1 MPFPYLFLGYRA
13 HQTSESLFCTL
24 VLNTRVA
31 GSPHPDQGVCSGA
44 GRGASSI
51 LSTTAPTERGGRA
64 AGTDSKGKQEP
75 SQGRGPRLGGDPGS
89 ASRAG
94 SLAPPT
100 SDNPLGFLSRAVRG
114 ALTPWTFAP
123 GLLSAQTRRAQP
135 SRAALTPEEALAPS
149 SSSPL
154 QAGDVGLTA
163 RAQKAAPRGARSPR
177 TAVETRAQSPGY
189 SGSGSS

>member
-1 MPFPYLFLGYRA
+1 MQRGREGGKFHPEHNSTNGKG
-13 HQTSESLFCTL
+13 
-24 VLNTRVA
+24 VA
-31 GSPHPDQGVCSGA
+31 GRRARIAKANRSRAKGGGLVWA
-44 GRGASSI
+44 GIKG
-51 LSTTAPTERGGRA
+51 ST
-64 AGTDSKGKQEP
+64 
-75 SQGRGPRLGGDPGS
+75 
-89 ASRAG
+89 SRAG

-114 ALTPWTFAP
+114 ALTPWRFAP
-123 GLLSAQTRRAQP
+123 GLLSAQTRHAQP

-189 SGSGSS
+189 RGSGSR

>member
-1 MPFPYLFLGYRA
+1 M
-13 HQTSESLFCTL
+13 
-24 VLNTRVA
+24 
-31 GSPHPDQGVCSGA
+31 A
-44 GRGASSI
+44 GRRAR
-51 LSTTAPTERGGRA
+51 TAKANRSRAKGGGLGW
-64 AGTDSKGKQEP
+64 AGIRE
-75 SQGRGPRLGGDPGS
+75 